1 MAKQPKIRFKGFTE
15 EWKEKGFSELVT
27 IRRGLTYSPES
38 IVSEDGIVVLRSSN
52 ISDGQFRTYK
62 DDVRVRN
69 EVVHIPLVEDGD
81 ILITAANGSK
91 DLVGKHAVIHNLQ
104 EPSVPGGFML
114 LASGKETTFV
124 NALMGSSWYSHFI
137 GLSTCGGGGSIG
149 NLNKSDLES
158 QIVYIPNDKA
168 ERDIIAKYFDSLD
181 STITSRET
189 ELEKLKNIKRSLLEK
204 LFPQDGQAIPA
215 IRFKGFEGKWE
226 NRRLKDIATRVTRK
240 NIGLESTLPLCIS
253 AQLGLVSQTEYYNNV
268 VVGANLAN
276 YFLIKKG
283 EFAYN
288 KSAAGEYPMGAVKC
302 LKSLDKGILS
312 TLYIVFALKDDIDAD
327 YVQAHYETK
336 PWQDDVKKR
345 VAVGARNHGLLNIS
359 PEDFFDS
366 LVVIPHNND
375 EQKKVGQILAKLSQ
389 TISLRERQLTL
400 LKHSKQALLE
410 QMFVNE

>member
-15 EWKEKGFSELVT
+15 EWKEAPLGQLVKEHRVSNQFVHHQNLLSLSYGKIVRRDIHANKGLLPASFDTYQIIDKDTIVFRVT
-27 IRRGLTYSPES
+27 DLQNDKRSLRVAISGEEGIISPAY
-38 IVSEDGIVVLRSSN
+38 VCVDVT
-52 ISDGQFRTYK
+52 SD
-62 DDVRVRN
+62 
-69 EVVHIPLVEDGD
+69 E
-81 ILITAANGSK
+81 ITASLLHK
-91 DLVGKHAVIHNLQ
+91 ILHYHDVITKIYYKMGDGMRQTLNFHDLQ
-104 EPSVPGGFML
+104 ELKLNYPNNE
-114 LASGKETTFV
+114 KEQKAIADIF
-124 NALMGSSWYSHFI
+124 N
-137 GLSTCGGGGSIG
+137 SI
-149 NLNKSDLES
+149 DAT
-158 QIVYIPNDKA
+158 V
-168 ERDIIAKYFDSLD
+168 
-181 STITSRET
+181 TSKEA
-189 ELEKLKNIKRSLLEK
+189 ELEKLKNIKRALLEK
-204 LFPQDGQAIPA
+204 LFPQDGQSIPA

-410 QMFVNE
+410 QMFIYE

>member
-15 EWKEKGFSELVT
+15 EWKEKTVEEVS
-27 IRRGLTYSPES
+27 IRLDNLRIPIAASLRVAGDTPYYGANGIQDYVEGYTHDGENIL
-38 IVSEDGIVVLRSSN
+38 IAEDGASDTDVYPVRITRGKIWVNNHAHVLRGINGVMSN
-52 ISDGQFRTYK
+52 PFLLYALLKTDF
-62 DDVRVRN
+62 
-69 EVVHIPLVEDGD
+69 
-81 ILITAANGSK
+81 SK
-91 DLVGKHAVIHNLQ
+91 ILVGGTRHKL
-104 EPSVPGGFML
+104 
-114 LASGKETTFV
+114 TTK
-124 NALMGSSWYSHFI
+124 AL
-137 GLSTCGGGGSIG
+137 
-149 NLNKSDLES
+149 N
-158 QIVYIPNDKA
+158 
-168 ERDIIAKYFDSLD
+168 
-181 STITSRET
+181 STIISFTQDEKEQKAITQTLSLFDTTISQRET
-189 ELEKLKNIKRSLLEK
+189 ELEKLKNIKRALLEK
-204 LFPQDGQAIPA
+204 LFPQDGQSIPA

-226 NRRLKDIATRVTRK
+226 NRRLKDIATRITRK

-302 LKSLDKGILS
+302 LKSPDKGILS

-400 LKHSKQALLE
+400 LKHTKQALLE

>member
-1 MAKQPKIRFKGFTE
+1 MAEQPKIRFKGFTE
-15 EWKEKGFSELVT
+15 EWKEAPLSEYLM
-27 IRRGLTYSPES
+27 
-38 IVSEDGIVVLRSSN
+38 VSNERNDNDRYTAQDIQSVSGEYGVVNQIEFQGRSFAGASLLN
-52 ISDGQFRTYK
+52 YR
-62 DDVRVRN
+62 
-69 EVVHIPLVEDGD
+69 
-81 ILITAANGSK
+81 
-91 DLVGKHAVIHNLQ
+91 VIHNGEIAYTKSPLKLS
-104 EPSVPGGFML
+104 PYGIIKANKSVTGIVSALYGVYKVKKGDPNFIQDYFDL
-114 LASGKETTFV
+114 LARLNNYLRPLVNKGAKNTLLITDEDAISGNVVFPKTDEQKAISNLISHISTTI
-124 NALMGSSWYSHFI
+124 L
-137 GLSTCGGGGSIG
+137 
-149 NLNKSDLES
+149 
-158 QIVYIPNDKA
+158 
-168 ERDIIAKYFDSLD
+168 R
-181 STITSRET
+181 RET
-189 ELEKLKNIKRSLLEK
+189 ELEKLKNIKRALLEK
-204 LFPQDGQAIPA
+204 LFPQDGQFIPA

-268 VVGANLAN
+268 VVGANLTN

-366 LVVIPHNND
+366 LVVIPQNND

-410 QMFVNE
+410 QMFVNN

>member
-1 MAKQPKIRFKGFTE
+1 MTKQPKIRFKGFTE

-181 STITSRET
+181 STITSREA
-189 ELEKLKNIKRSLLEK
+189 ELEKLKNIRSAFLKK
-204 LFPQDGQAIPA
+204 LFPQDGQSTPT
-215 IRFKGFEGKWE
+215 IRFKEFTDEWK
-226 NRRLKDIATRVTRK
+226 RTK
-240 NIGLESTLPLCIS
+240 LCD
-253 AQLGLVSQTEYYNNV
+253 
-268 VVGANLAN
+268 
-276 YFLIKKG
+276 FLIEHPERNFKE
-283 EFAYN
+283 EFNREDVLSVSGDLGIGNQIELLGRSYAGQCVNNYHVVRFGN
-288 KSAAGEYPMGAVKC
+288 IVYTKSPLKEYPYGIVKVNRGV
-302 LKSLDKGILS
+302 DGIVS
-312 TLYIVFALKDDIDAD
+312 TLYAV
-327 YVQAHYETK
+327 Y
-336 PWQDDVKKR
+336 DVKENADGNFVEYYFTDLERINMYLKPIVR
-345 VAVGARNHGLLNIS
+345 IGAKHDMKIGNEEVLQNFVSFPSRL
-359 PEDFFDS
+359 
-366 LVVIPHNND
+366 
-375 EQKKVGQILAKLSQ
+375 EQEKVGTILTALDKVI
-389 TISLRERQLTL
+389 TARERQLTL
-400 LKHSKQALLE
+400 LKHTKQALLE